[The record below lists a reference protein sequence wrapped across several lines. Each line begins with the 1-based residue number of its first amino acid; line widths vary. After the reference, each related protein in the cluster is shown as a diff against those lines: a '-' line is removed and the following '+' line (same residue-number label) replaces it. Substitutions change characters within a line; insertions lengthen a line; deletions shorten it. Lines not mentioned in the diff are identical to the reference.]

1 MYNHSLSLQPYIA
14 VGIYPERQEPRM
26 GWLDRVA
33 ASATGKLAPWLRPQA
48 SRFEWIINLVN
59 DQAGFMGELNDGE
72 IKKLS
77 QSLRQRLRSEGYKQE
92 LVAQAFALVREVAG
106 RTLGM
111 RHFDVQLIGGLVLL
125 NGMIAE
131 METGEGKTLAAT
143 LPACTSALAGIP
155 VHIITVN
162 DYLADRDTKWMGPIY
177 QALGLTVG
185 TIKHGMD
192 SEARRAAYRCDVT
205 YCTNKEVTFDYLRDR
220 IVLWDRPSQ
229 TRLQLERLYGDR
241 SRVRN
246 LLLRGLHFAIV
257 DEADSVLIDEARTP
271 LIISAEGEGDDEQ
284 RFYEQA
290 LDIAKTLIPGED
302 FSILAS
308 ERSLE
313 LTEKGKDRIEENAR
327 WNTRILVNK
336 QQREE
341 LVHQAL
347 VGIHLFHRDKHYL
360 IKDGKV
366 QIVDEYTGRLMPD
379 RSWERGLHQ
388 LIEIKENCD
397 MTRRKETQARISY
410 QRFFRRYLRLSGMTG
425 TAREV
430 AGELWSIYRLRVVT
444 VPTNRPLRRSY
455 LPDHVYP
462 EAEKRWEAVVNRIS
476 DQHRKGRPVLVGT
489 RSVAASE
496 YLSCLLSDAG
506 LPHKALNARQD
517 QEEAEIIAGA
527 GEQARIT
534 VATNMA
540 GRGTDIHLG
549 PGVAE
554 RGGLHVIATER
565 HEARRI
571 DRQLFG
577 RCGRQGDPGTN
588 EAVVSLEDELV
599 TVYVS
604 KPYQWIAALVLKKP
618 NRVIA
623 RWVGKILFNR
633 AQRKAERLHARMRH
647 DLLKMDE
654 QLGDALAFSGRPE

>member
-1 MYNHSLSLQPYIA
+1 MYSVSLQPDMA
-14 VGIYPERQEPRM
+14 VGIYPERQEPRVE
-26 GWLDRVA
+26 WLDRVA
-33 ASATGKLAPWLRPQA
+33 ASATGMLAPWLRPRP
-48 SRFEWIINLVN
+48 SRFDWIVDSVN
-59 DQAGFMGELNDGE
+59 TQGPSIEKLNDGE
-72 IKKLS
+72 IRELS
-77 QSLRQRLRSEGYKQE
+77 QSLRQRLRSEGYKE
-92 LVAQAFALVREVAG
+92 DLVTQAFALVREVAG

-125 NGMIAE
+125 HGMVAE
-131 METGEGKTLAAT
+131 METGEGKTLTAT
-143 LPACTSALAGIP
+143 LAACTAALAGVP

-185 TIKHGMD
+185 TIRHGLD
-192 SEARRAAYRCDVT
+192 PEARRAAYRCDVT
-205 YCTNKEVTFDYLRDR
+205 YCTNKEVAFDYLRDR
-220 IVLWDRPSQ
+220 IVLWDRPSEI
-229 TRLQLERLYGDR
+229 RLQLERLYGGR
-241 SRVRN
+241 SRVQD
-246 LLLRGLHFAIV
+246 LVMRGLHFGIV

-271 LIISAEGEGDDEQ
+271 LIISAEGDGYDEQ
-284 RFYEQA
+284 SLYEQA
-290 LDIAKTLIPGED
+290 LGIAGKLKPGED
-302 FSILAS
+302 YSIRAS

-313 LTEKGKDRIEENAR
+313 LTENGKERIEDRMQWDGGVWINR
-327 WNTRILVNK
+327 

-347 VGIHLFHRDKHYL
+347 VALNLFSRDKHYL
-360 IKDGKV
+360 VKDGKI
-366 QIVDEYTGRLMPD
+366 QIVDEYTGRLMAD

-388 LIEIKENCD
+388 LIEIKENCE

-410 QRFFRRYLRLSGMTG
+410 QRFFRRYLRLAGMTG

-444 VPTNRPLRRSY
+444 VPTNKLLHREY
-455 LPDHVYP
+455 LPDCIYP
-462 EAEKRWEAVVNRIS
+462 AAGQRWEAVVSRIS
-476 DQHRKGRPVLVGT
+476 EMHSEGRPVLVGT
-489 RSVAASE
+489 RSVEASE
-496 YLSCLLSDAG
+496 HLSHLLSDSG
-506 LPHKALNARQD
+506 LPHKVLNARQD
-517 QEEAEIIAGA
+517 QEEAEIIARA

-540 GRGTDIHLG
+540 GRGTDIRLA

-554 RGGLHVIATER
+554 LGGLHVIATER

-577 RCGRQGDPGTN
+577 RCGRQGDPGTS
-588 EAVVSLEDELV
+588 EAIVSLEDELA
-599 TVYVS
+599 TVYVN
-604 KPYQWIAALVLKKP
+604 KAFQWLASTVLRRP
-618 NRVIA
+618 GSLIG
-623 RWVGKILFNR
+623 RWVGKILFRR